1 MQYDQY
7 AVKEA
12 GKAKYTVSTGKIEGI
27 CQFLAASKNLPP
39 SNTGF
44 SQYESFCITQSQCT
58 CVIGGAKMLSEHTYT
73 LFYCSRR
80 RTLTHTCS

>member
-12 GKAKYTVSTGKIEGI
+12 RKTKYTVSNGKIEGS
-27 CQFLAASKNLPP
+27 CQFLAASKNSPP

-44 SQYESFCITQSQCT
+44 SQYESFCITQSKSMHLC
-58 CVIGGAKMLSEHTYT
+58 Y
-73 LFYCSRR
+73 RR
-80 RTLTHTCS
+80 C